1 MLYFYNKLRA
11 FNFNFFEKKK
21 NISSILKN
29 KNAYSFFFFFFKLSA
44 IFGFVFI
51 FFLIFSFSLENIPF
65 FKLIFIW
72 ISFGFLMYI
81 LISGFNFFGKK
92 YAYNRYNE
100 SLQRFWKR
108 SFSIFWLLEGFIFA
122 AFVYLTFNASS
133 EVIYSYD
140 PQVFFKTHL
149 VSFRFFYFKLVLI
162 NLLLICFFS
171 LIILNKLKTFN
182 FFFFN
187 ITSAV
192 VVILFI
198 LETSQFLSLL
208 NHINFFEWSYNQSLE
223 YSLDFEM
230 RKSRIVNSY
239 VFLLAGAKY
248 LHVLFIVFVWFFN
261 FAKSLENFESRDY
274 IFSTCLQNTLILYF
288 LNLISLYS
296 VIKYFLRIY
305 LLSSYTWFFVDFKN
319 DFFLNIFNFGIN
331 LYKNFFFNFI

>member
-1 MLYFYNKLRA
+1 MLK
-11 FNFNFFEKKK
+11 FFILILKKKKK
-21 NISSILKN
+21 NISSILKK
-29 KNAYSFFFFFFKLSA
+29 KNAFFFFFFFFKLSA

-171 LIILNKLKTFN
+171 LTILNKLKTFN